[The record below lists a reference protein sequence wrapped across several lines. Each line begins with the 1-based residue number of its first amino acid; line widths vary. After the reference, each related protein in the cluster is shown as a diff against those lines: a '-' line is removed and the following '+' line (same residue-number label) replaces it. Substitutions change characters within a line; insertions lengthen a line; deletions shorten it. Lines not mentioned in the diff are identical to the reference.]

1 MWWHWFTMP
10 SMTKPAAIARSPRI
24 QVTLPPEVMA
34 VLDQVSQLTGQ
45 GKGTIVSEMMVEA
58 LPMLRTMVTAI
69 EVVKSAPR
77 DAQAM
82 MNRVSAEAVLKL
94 SQHQLEFDDLL
105 AAQPRTKRQRRKKGS
120 DGPA

>member
-1 MWWHWFTMP
+1 MP
-10 SMTKPAAIARSPRI
+10 SMNTARSIQRSPRI
-24 QVTLPPEVMA
+24 QVTLAPEVMA
-34 VLDQVSQLTGQ
+34 ILDRVSQLTGQ

-58 LPMLRTMVTAI
+58 LPMLQAMVSAL

-82 MNRVSAEAVLKL
+82 MNRVSAEALLKL

-105 AAQPRTKRQRRKKGS
+105 AAQPRTKRQRRKKGT

>member
-10 SMTKPAAIARSPRI
+10 YMTKPAAIARSPRI